1 MRKAI
6 KKTAREVACD
16 WNLAHTA
23 GMEAVAN
30 ERPNIVP
37 MIVEGSDGRRHIVPD
52 GVCGFAWL
60 EIRPARGSLVTFLK
74 KHNIGYVS
82 QYHRCYWVSISQF
95 NQSLALKEAYAQAVA
110 ESLRASGYE
119 VYAGSRID

>member
-1 MRKAI
+1 MKIAV
-6 KKTAREVACD
+6 KKTAREVARD
-16 WNLAHTA
+16 WNIAHTV
-23 GMEAVAN
+23 GMEAVARV
-30 ERPNIVP
+30 RPTIKP
-37 MIVEGSDGRRHIVPD
+37 MVVCGLGQSYIVPD

-74 KHNIGYVS
+74 KNGIGSVS
-82 QYHRCYWVSISQF
+82 HYHRCYWVNIFDF
-95 NQSLALKEAYAQAVA
+95 NQSLVMKEAYAEAVA